1 VAVAVLLLAL
11 LGAWGVTTFVDH
23 PVAAQGTSV
32 PPVVTG
38 ADASQGDG
46 SDGSDQI
53 TEAERQAADA
63 EMTAWKAAVLGV
75 VEGVT
80 EYLPISSTGHLVVT
94 QRILG
99 IGDDDATKDAADTY
113 AIAIQFGAI
122 LAVLGLYWTRI
133 KSLFRGLVGRDEEGR
148 RLLIA
153 LVLAFLP
160 AVVIALLF
168 EGPIKDNLLGP
179 GPVIAAWLVG
189 GVALL
194 WLAPRIR
201 PDRPGI
207 GVTEIGPRQALVIG
221 CAQVL
226 AMWPGTSRSLVTLL
240 AAFAIGATLAAAV
253 EFSFLLGLMTLGG
266 ATLYEAAKNGSTVVD
281 AYGWVDPMI
290 GLVFAF
296 VSAVIAVKWMV
307 SYLRTRT
314 LAIFG
319 WERIAAAAI
328 TVVLLAT
335 SVI

>member
-1 VAVAVLLLAL
+1 MILLTFAA
-11 LGAWGVTTFVDH
+11 AWVFTTFVDRPAGAQTAVEV
-23 PVAAQGTSV
+23 PVTA
-32 PPVVTG
+32 VVT
-38 ADASQGDG
+38 ADTTGDV
-46 SDGSDQI
+46 
-53 TEAERQAADA
+53 TEAQNQAADA
-63 EMTAWKAAVLGV
+63 EMTAWKAAILGV

-133 KSLFRGLVGRDEEGR
+133 KSMFMGLLGRDDEGR
-148 RLLIA
+148 RLLLA
-153 LVLAFLP
+153 LVVAFLP
-160 AVVIALLF
+160 AVVIGVLF

-189 GVALL
+189 GIALL
-194 WLAPRIR
+194 WLAPKIL
-201 PDRPGI
+201 PDRPGLA
-207 GVTEIGPRQALVIG
+207 VTEIGWRQALIIG

-253 EFSFLLGLMTLGG
+253 EFSFLLGLMTLGA
-266 ATLYEAAKNGSTVVD
+266 ATLYETAKNGSTVID
-281 AYGWVDPMI
+281 AYGWVDPLV

-307 SYLRTRT
+307 SYLRTRS

-328 TVVLLAT
+328 TLVLLAT

>member
-1 VAVAVLLLAL
+1 MAVILLAL
-11 LGAWGVTTFVDH
+11 AAGWVSTTFVDR
-23 PVAAQGTSV
+23 PAAAQTAAEV
-32 PPVVTG
+32 PVTVVVT
-38 ADASQGDG
+38 ADTTGDV
-46 SDGSDQI
+46 
-53 TEAERQAADA
+53 TEAENPAADA
-63 EMTAWKAAVLGV
+63 EMTAWKAAILGV

-80 EYLPISSTGHLVVT
+80 EYLPVSSTGHLVVT

-133 KSLFRGLVGRDEEGR
+133 KSLFMGLVGRDDEGR

-153 LVLAFLP
+153 LVVAFLP
-160 AVVIALLF
+160 AVVIGVLF

-189 GVALL
+189 GIALL
-194 WLAPRIR
+194 WLAPKIL
-201 PDRPGI
+201 PDRPGLA
-207 GVTEIGPRQALVIG
+207 VTEIGWRQALIIG

-253 EFSFLLGLMTLGG
+253 EFSFLLGLMTLGA
-266 ATLYEAAKNGSTVVD
+266 ATLYETAKNGSQVID
-281 AYGWVDPMI
+281 AYGWVDP
-290 GLVFAF
+290 LVGMVAAF
-296 VSAVIAVKWMV
+296 VSAVLAVRWMVKW
-307 SYLRTRT
+307 LQTRS

-319 WERIAAAAI
+319 WERLVVAAI
-328 TVVLLAT
+328 TVVLIVT
-335 SVI
+335 GVIAGGNV